1 MDWLTG
7 HPCQMALK
15 VLNYLNA
22 IVMSRNFKCT
32 SDFNLEKGVVSSNPL
47 LRDYITIR

>member
-15 VLNYLNA
+15 VLNEL
-22 IVMSRNFKCT
+22 IETVMSRDFKCT
-32 SDFNLEKGVVSSNPL
+32 SDFNLEKGAVSPNPL
-47 LRDYITIR
+47 LRD